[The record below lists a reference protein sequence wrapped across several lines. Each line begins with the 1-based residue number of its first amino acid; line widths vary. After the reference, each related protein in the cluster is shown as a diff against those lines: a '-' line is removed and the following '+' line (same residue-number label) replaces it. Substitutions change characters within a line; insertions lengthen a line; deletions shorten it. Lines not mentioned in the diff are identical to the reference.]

1 MAPKPWF
8 SRTVVG
14 LAAWAALTCRFAA
27 AATLFVAPDG
37 DDRWS
42 GALRQAKAD
51 KSDGPLKSLTGAR
64 DAIRKLKARGG
75 VREPVEVL
83 VAAGTYCQ
91 TETLV
96 LDPQDSGTADC
107 PITFS
112 MI

>member
-1 MAPKPWF
+1 MAPKPRF

-42 GALRQAKAD
+42 GVLRQAKAD
-51 KSDGPLKSLTGAR
+51 KSDGPLKTLTGAR

-75 VREPVEVL
+75 SREPVEVL
-83 VAAGTYCQ
+83 IADGTYCL

-96 LDPQDSGTADC
+96 LEPQDSGTADC